1 MPIDSLRERFALQHI
16 GNETVMTNISLF
28 KRCEFDGLGLEA
40 TRRISLDS
48 FGGRGKRNTYF
59 NAFFFQVDFH
69 GQV

>member
-1 MPIDSLRERFALQHI
+1 
-16 GNETVMTNISLF
+16 MTNISLF

-40 TRRISLDS
+40 TRRLSLDD
-48 FGGRGKRNTYF
+48 FRERGKRNTYF